1 MTLPTAPDHLS
12 AEAGAMWDRTV
23 ADFVLEDHDLV
34 RLRVALEAWDRMTGA
49 RRILDAEGLVFF
61 DRFGQPK
68 QRPETNVERDARTAF
83 LRAWRELGL
92 DVHEPAD
99 YRPPSIVGSGG
110 RRAG

>member
-1 MTLPTAPDHLS
+1 MKLPPAPRHLT
-12 AEAGAMWDRTV
+12 AEAAAMWDATV
-23 ADFVLEDHDLV
+23 ADFVLEAHDLV
-34 RLRVALEAWDRMTGA
+34 RLRVALEAHDRMTGA
-49 RRILDAEGLVFF
+49 RKILDAEGLTYT